1 MKNYKKNIS
10 LLGFFLVGFFFFG
23 INVFAS
29 SGSCGVSYE
38 NVRHTIPV
46 TENNVAKYYLEQT
59 IPTKLSFT
67 VKGEDASTQNY
78 IDVILVMDRSGSM
91 DYSFGNRKRMD
102 YAKEAMN
109 EFIDT
114 IASENNVKNK
124 IGLVSFSSSTTL
136 DTSLTNNYNLVK
148 SRVNSLYANGA
159 TSIGG
164 GLLIA
169 ADHLKK
175 NGRSDAKQFIILAS
189 DGMHN
194 TNPSIQAGIA
204 TVPSIATVYTIGI
217 GENNASS
224 HFDEAALKNI
234 AQTAGTKKGKYFYA
248 NVDELNAIFNEIIKE
263 IRPPFEMK
271 DISVEFPVD
280 ETHASI
286 LEVTPPYTNKI
297 GNALKWNDLG
307 SMKNEGVKE
316 FSLDYKAINPVS
328 DGFLSGGFIKVS
340 YTLFG
345 KSCSDIVS
353 FTKESLSIIQPR
365 LVFKSSPNCEG
376 VVSPF
381 MSDGDEKE
389 ITLCDADTLK
399 PVKSASWSMLDP
411 SCVRIVPGGD
421 ERRKIQAMRIDCRT
435 NLIGNK
441 SPYTKANLF
450 LGVFNRANPPIPLPE
465 QNIFREVA
473 P

>member
-1 MKNYKKNIS
+1 MENYKKRAS
-10 LLGFFLVGFFFFG
+10 LLGLFLIGFFFFG
-23 INVFAS
+23 VNVFAN
-29 SGSCGVSYE
+29 SGSCGVSYK

-46 TENNVAKYYLEQT
+46 TENGVAKYYLEET

-67 VKGEDASTQNY
+67 VKGEDASMQNY
-78 IDVILVMDRSGSM
+78 IDVVLVMDRSGSM
-91 DYSFGNRKRMD
+91 DYSFGKRTRMS

-114 IASENNVKNK
+114 IAGENNVKNK

-136 DTSLTNNYNLVK
+136 DASLTNNYNLIK
-148 SRVNSLYANGA
+148 NRVNSLYASGA

-164 GLLIA
+164 GLLVGA
-169 ADHLKK
+169 NHLKQ
-175 NGRSDAKQFIILAS
+175 NAQPDAKQFIILAS

-204 TVPSIATVYTIGI
+204 TVSNKTTVYTIGI
-217 GENNASS
+217 GENNSSS

-280 ETHASI
+280 ETHASL
-286 LEVTPPYTNKI
+286 LEVIPSYINKV
-297 GNALKWNDLG
+297 GNTLKWNNLG

-316 FSLDYKAINPVS
+316 FTLDYKAKNPVI
-328 DGFLSGGFIKVS
+328 DGHLSGDFVKVS
-340 YTLFG
+340 YVLFG
-345 KSCSDIVS
+345 KNCSDIVP
-353 FTKESLSIIQPR
+353 FTKESLSIIKPK
-365 LVFKSSPNCEG
+365 LVFKSSSTCSG

-389 ITLCDADTLK
+389 ITLCDADTST
-399 PVKSASWSMLDP
+399 PVQNADWTMIDA
-411 SCVRIVPGGD
+411 SCVSILPGGD
-421 ERRKIQAMRIDCRT
+421 ETRKIKAMKIDCT
-435 NLIGNK
+435 TTLKGNK
-441 SPYTKANLF
+441 FPYTEANLF
-450 LGVFNRANPPIPLPE
+450 LGVFDRVNPPIPLLE
-465 QNIFREVA
+465 QNIFREVT